1 MIFDN
6 VKRKQDFCCH
16 RNISK
21 SSSAVWAVHVKFI
34 YKMRKIIV
42 ASRNLD
48 CLPKRGSL
56 ASYHGDN

>member
-1 MIFDN
+1 
-6 VKRKQDFCCH
+6 
-16 RNISK
+16 
-21 SSSAVWAVHVKFI
+21 
-34 YKMRKIIV
+34 MRKIIV